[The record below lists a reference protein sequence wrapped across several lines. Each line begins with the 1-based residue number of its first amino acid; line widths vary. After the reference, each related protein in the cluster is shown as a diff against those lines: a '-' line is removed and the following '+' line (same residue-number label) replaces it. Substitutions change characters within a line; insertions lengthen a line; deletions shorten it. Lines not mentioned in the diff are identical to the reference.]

1 MRWVFLWTW
10 VLCIVSNDVSRF
22 ATNVNMIW
30 NHKKFLDLIF
40 HVGLLSIYHFIVIQS
55 CCLDSDKSL
64 LRALIMSSSLWK
76 LTFNNSSFHS
86 ILTSKAYYL
95 GEIRNWLESVVE
107 SPWYFLHLMI
117 LMVRKMTDVSMM
129 RLNKKL

>member
-1 MRWVFLWTW
+1 MRLVFLWTW
-10 VLCIVSNDVSRF
+10 VLWIVSNDVSRF
-22 ATNVNMIW
+22 VTNLNMIW
-30 NHKKFLDLIF
+30 ILKNFLDWIF

-76 LTFNNSSFHS
+76 LTFNNSSFIPFSLQRHN
-86 ILTSKAYYL
+86 II